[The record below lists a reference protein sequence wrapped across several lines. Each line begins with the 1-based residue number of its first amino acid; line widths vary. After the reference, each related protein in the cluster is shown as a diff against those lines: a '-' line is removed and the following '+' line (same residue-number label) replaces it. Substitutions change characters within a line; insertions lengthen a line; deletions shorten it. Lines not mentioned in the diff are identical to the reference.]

1 MRLLGR
7 PPRASSRLHANENA
21 LVGPVKRRWCRPCPF
36 AASPAVRPCAPHLW
50 SASYPSWLR
59 RLCLRRGRGSRRG
72 VARVA
77 GRDPSPY
84 RSTRIVCGIHYPSD
98 IEAGRLVGLAI
109 ATAARDDPDYR
120 ATLVAARLELRHALG
135 LPLQ

>member
-21 LVGPVKRRWCRPCPF
+21 LVGPVKRRWCRLRPF
-36 AASPAVRPCAPHLW
+36 AASPAVRPGAPRPW
-50 SASYPSWLR
+50 STSYPSGYAAFACAAAEALAGALPEWQDAIR
-59 RLCLRRGRGSRRG
+59 ARTAAPGSYVAFTTPRTSRL
-72 VARVA
+72 
-77 GRDPSPY
+77 
-84 RSTRIVCGIHYPSD
+84 
-98 IEAGRLVGLAI
+98 GRLVGLAI

>member
-1 MRLLGR
+1 
-7 PPRASSRLHANENA
+7 
-21 LVGPVKRRWCRPCPF
+21 
-36 AASPAVRPCAPHLW
+36 
-50 SASYPSWLR
+50 
-59 RLCLRRGRGSRRG
+59 
-72 VARVA
+72 VA

-84 RSTRIVCGIHYPSD
+84 RSARIVCGIHYPSD